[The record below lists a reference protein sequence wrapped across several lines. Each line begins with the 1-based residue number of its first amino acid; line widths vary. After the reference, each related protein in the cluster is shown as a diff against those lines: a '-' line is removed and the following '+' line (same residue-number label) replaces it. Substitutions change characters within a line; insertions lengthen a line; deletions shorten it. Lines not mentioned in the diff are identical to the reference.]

1 MELVGGLFQPVLGA
15 CSVPK
20 PKAGLVDWAG
30 APKDRKMN
38 AAVLTEYGREV
49 KHKHIDLPTELV
61 RATKA
66 TTPTYL
72 PTYLPTPQP
81 PTALASQLLRRPRT
95 SSQAKEIALEFACWQ
110 QCL

>member
-20 PKAGLVDWAG
+20 PRAGLVDWAG

-61 RATKA
+61 RATKV
-66 TTPTYL
+66 TTSTHPPTYL
-72 PTYLPTPQP
+72 HHNHPRLLT
-81 PTALASQLLRRPRT
+81 QLLRRPRT
-95 SSQAKEIALEFACWQ
+95 SSQAKKIALELACWQ